1 MDAIK
6 FTDWQKLDLR
16 VGEILEVNNHPNA
29 DKLYIIKIDV
39 GDKKINLVAG
49 LKNYYD
55 KKELVGKK
63 VIIFTNLEQKILRG
77 IKSEGMVLAADDENG
92 KVVLLTIDRNIKNG
106 SKIRVNSFCFNYNS
120 SGFL

>member
-16 VGEILEVNNHPNA
+16 VGEILEVNDHPNA

-106 SKIRVNSFCFNYNS
+106 SKIR
-120 SGFL
+120 

>member
-1 MDAIK
+1 MDTIK

-16 VGEILEVNNHPNA
+16 VGEVLEVNDHPNA
-29 DKLYIIKIDV
+29 DKLYLIKIDV

-55 KKELVGKK
+55 KKKLVGKK

-77 IKSEGMVLAADDENG
+77 IKSEGMILAADDENG
-92 KVVLLTIDRNIKNG
+92 NVVLLTIDRDIKNG
-106 SKIRVNSFCFNYNS
+106 SKIR
-120 SGFL
+120 

>member
-106 SKIRVNSFCFNYNS
+106 SKIR
-120 SGFL
+120 